1 MGGAWGKTSK
11 NTGFW
16 VDRGGAGVKGKSTPK
31 GDMGDFKNKV

>member
-16 VDRGGAGVKGKSTPK
+16 VDRGVKGKSTPK